1 MLLPACC
8 IQSVAVVDRFTYVTK
23 WGTYGLDY
31 GLFAY
36 PRGIAVDAGST
47 VNVSD
52 MENHRTRTFT
62 RNGTL
67 ITT

>member
-1 MLLPACC
+1 M
-8 IQSVAVVDRFTYVTK
+8 TK

-52 MENHRTRTFT
+52 TENHRTRTFT
-62 RNGTL
+62 RNGTH